1 LPGLFHFRYQDIH
14 MAETEL
20 DSLVVRI
27 GADISGLEQG
37 LDQAT
42 RQLEGVGAA
51 ADSAVAQSRNLSDMG
66 ADAST
71 SLGEAAEQAA
81 ETMAGAF
88 DRMARRGAVS
98 FDSLKSAA
106 LSSLAEIAAGALS
119 SGLEGLFGGSLKGLG
134 SSITSLFLPGR
145 AGGGSVAARQ
155 PYMVGE
161 RGPEL
166 FVPEGAGRIDPA
178 PAVRTPARRDGGA
191 ITINVNGV
199 RDDGGLRKSATQVA
213 VAVSRAIKQAERG
226 L

>member
-1 LPGLFHFRYQDIH
+1 

-37 LDQAT
+37 IDRAT
-42 RQLEGVGAA
+42 RHLEDVGAA
-51 ADSAVAQSRNLSDMG
+51 ADSAVTQSRSLSVMG
-66 ADAST
+66 ADASA
-71 SLGEAAEQAA
+71 SLGTAAEQAA
-81 ETMAGAF
+81 ETMSGAF
-88 DRMARRGAVS
+88 ERMARRGAVS

-106 LSSLAEIAAGALS
+106 LSSLAEIAAGALG

-155 PYMVGE
+155 PYLVGE

-166 FVPEGAGRIDPA
+166 FMPEGAGRIDPV
-178 PAVRTPARRDGGA
+178 PAERPPARRNGGA
-191 ITINVNGV
+191 ITININGV
-199 RDDGGLRKSATQVA
+199 RDEGGIRQSATQVA
-213 VAVSRAIKQAERG
+213 VAVSRALNQAQRG

>member
-1 LPGLFHFRYQDIH
+1 

-20 DSLVVRI
+20 DSLVVRV

-42 RQLEGVGAA
+42 RRLEGVGAA
-51 ADSAVAQSRNLSDMG
+51 ADNAVAQSRSLSDMG
-66 ADAST
+66 ADAGT

-81 ETMAGAF
+81 EIMAGAF

-106 LSSLAEIAAGALS
+106 LSSLADIAAGALS

-166 FVPEGAGRIDPA
+166 FVPEGPGRIDPA
-178 PAVRTPARRDGGA
+178 PATRAPVRRDGGT

-199 RDDGGLRKSATQVA
+199 RDEGTMRKSATQVA
-213 VAVSRAIKQAERG
+213 VAVSRALKQAERG